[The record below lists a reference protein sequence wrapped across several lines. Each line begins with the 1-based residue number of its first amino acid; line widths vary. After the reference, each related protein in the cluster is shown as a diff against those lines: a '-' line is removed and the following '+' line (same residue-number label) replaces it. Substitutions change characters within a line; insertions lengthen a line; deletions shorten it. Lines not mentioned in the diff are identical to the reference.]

1 MAIRLHMSYDLSEEK
16 RRTLHLMPCKIC
28 GDKSANVSTYFTPY
42 ICRRDDE
49 VYTSS
54 FRGRPLYGKKITVPS
69 GYKGIIFVEH
79 KKSEI
84 ENVKRN
90 LYVTGTFPHFTY
102 WNYDKLP
109 TKNDAL
115 AAAMDWI
122 DIAEALHSTES

>member
-1 MAIRLHMSYDLSEEK
+1 MWLNKKKFLS
-16 RRTLHLMPCKIC
+16 HI
-28 GDKSANVSTYFTPY
+28 
-42 ICRRDDE
+42 

-122 DIAEALHSTES
+122 DIAEAVSY